1 MAETQNGNAYYEAGT
16 INEQLEDYEV
26 YEENGRLYL
35 NKEAA
40 DPESAVSF
48 DVAATILQGSIASP
62 PTNEEVGDFD
72 EHMLFVADSGN
83 IEIARRSDEDTD
95 GNRFPEND
103 AEVAPVVASGDF
115 A

>member
-48 DVAATILQGSIASP
+48 DSAAMVIQGTRP
-62 PTNEEVGDFD
+62 TPTNEEIGDFD
-72 EHMLFVADSGN
+72 ETLLYRNESDQLVMA
-83 IEIARRSDEDTD
+83 ERSDSSNNPDAD
-95 GNRFPEND
+95 G
-103 AEVAPVVASGDF
+103 APNTVVLGDF
-115 A
+115 SP